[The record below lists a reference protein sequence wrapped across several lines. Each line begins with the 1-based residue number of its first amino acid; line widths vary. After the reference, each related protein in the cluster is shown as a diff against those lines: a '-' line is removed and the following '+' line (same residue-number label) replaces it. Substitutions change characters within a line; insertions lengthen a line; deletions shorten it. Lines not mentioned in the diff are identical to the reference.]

1 VAERLPLF
9 PLGTVLFPGSAMP
22 LHVFEP
28 RYRQLVEDLLS
39 GPEPRLFGVVA
50 IRAGHEVGADNLRA
64 LYDVGCVAE
73 VRQVERAPDGRF
85 AVLVVGTRRFRLL
98 EVDRTLPYLQADVDL
113 LDEPEGAGTLVDAAA
128 AKAREDFAVYSRLLS
143 RPASGLP
150 ADPTE
155 LSYAVAAGLVVDLP
169 ERQQL
174 LEASSTTQRLR
185 VATDLMSREVAL
197 ARKLRAAPTSAPTI
211 PRHLLN

>member
-1 VAERLPLF
+1 
-9 PLGTVLFPGSAMP
+9 MP

-39 GPEPRLFGVVA
+39 GPEPRVFGIVA

-128 AKAREDFAVYSRLLS
+128 DKARDDFAAYSRLLS
-143 RPASGLP
+143 GPASDLP
-150 ADPTE
+150 TDPTE
-155 LSYAVAAGLVVDLP
+155 LSYAVAAGLAVDLP
-169 ERQQL
+169 ECQLL
-174 LEASSTTQRLR
+174 LEASSTAERLR
-185 VATDLMSREVAL
+185 AATDLMSREVGL
-197 ARKLRAAPTSAPTI
+197 ARQLRAAPMSTPTV
-211 PRHLLN
+211 PRHRLN